1 MLTLAELKKLV
12 KAHNILS
19 KIVIPPKTN
28 RDNLIKII
36 EDKGY
41 VVNHEKK
48 LLEQKVKRGKQITLK
63 QAEEITKP
71 KPKTELQQLKSKE
84 RKEKKEEEQ
93 KKKEREIKKQAIEQ
107 YKKIE
112 KKEPA
117 PKLKPISQLKPKAK
131 KEDEVRQATKTYPA
145 IPKNIR
151 GKRVNVKIGEKP
163 KGRIE
168 VGALNVGKVIK
179 SEPKKE
185 EPKKDINAPIEMK
198 DFKKDILKFK
208 KVVITN
214 AIKEVKQL
222 KTKKEIEKYYRD
234 LSKII
239 NDRYINV
246 IDNEEYDD
254 EVQDMKD
261 KFFDYT
267 EKLINKLPI
276 VSVKDLETGKNKTIT
291 SIKDMKA
298 FIDKMN
304 KYKKELQKTNP
315 NSTKTQKVEDY
326 VDITL
331 QKKLVELM
339 KKLPDEK
346 EEDKPLSAKAQEKI
360 NKLKQE
366 LE

>member
-1 MLTLAELKKLV
+1 MLNVKELKTLI
-12 KAHNILS
+12 KAHNKLS
-19 KIVIPPKTN
+19 QIKIPPRATQEQLI
-28 RDNLIKII
+28 NLI
-36 EDKGY
+36 ESAGY
-41 VVNHEKK
+41 KVDHEKK
-48 LLEQKVKRGKQITLK
+48 VIKPTVKRGKQITLK
-63 QAEEITKP
+63 QAEELSKP
-71 KPKTELQQLKSKE
+71 KVKTELQKQKLQ
-84 RKEKKEEEQ
+84 EKKELKMEEE
-93 KKKEREIKKQAIEQ
+93 KKKIRMA
-107 YKKIE
+107 
-112 KKEPA
+112 KKEAVEQFKKSQKPA
-117 PKLKPISQLKPKAK
+117 PKPAPKPDLKLKPVEELKPKFK
-131 KEDEVRQATKTYPA
+131 KEDEVR
-145 IPKNIR
+145 PKEKVGR
-151 GKRVNVKIGEKP
+151 PRVDPKKIKVLERNP
-163 KGRIE
+163 K
-168 VGALNVGKVIK
+168 
-179 SEPKKE
+179 KKE